1 MNISKSSLS
10 NTKLIEVNEEI
21 RFYQGFC
28 LLFFVKGGIKMQL
41 LRPENKDF
49 GTKWYLY
56 DMGLSL
62 AGKGLL
68 TTIMMLPKKICLP
81 DSMFYRVCGDTK
93 EVVDNIFEELEKLK
107 YVVHIESDD
116 TYIVYEKPNL
126 NS

>member
-1 MNISKSSLS
+1 
-10 NTKLIEVNEEI
+10 
-21 RFYQGFC
+21 
-28 LLFFVKGGIKMQL
+28 MQL

-49 GTKWYLY
+49 GTKWFLY

-68 TTIMMLPKKICLP
+68 ITIMMFPEKICLT
-81 DSMFYRVCGDTK
+81 DSMFYRICGDTK
-93 EVVDNIFEELEKLK
+93 EVVNKIFEELEKLK

-116 TYIVYEKPNL
+116 TYFVYEKPNL

>member
-1 MNISKSSLS
+1 
-10 NTKLIEVNEEI
+10 
-21 RFYQGFC
+21 
-28 LLFFVKGGIKMQL
+28 MQL

-49 GTKWYLY
+49 GTKWFLY

-68 TTIMMLPKKICLP
+68 ITIMMFPEKICLP
-81 DSMFYRVCGDTK
+81 DSMFYRICGDTK
-93 EVVDNIFEELEKLK
+93 EVVNKIFEELEKLK

>member
-1 MNISKSSLS
+1 MH
-10 NTKLIEVNEEI
+10 
-21 RFYQGFC
+21 
-28 LLFFVKGGIKMQL
+28 L

-68 TTIMMLPKKICLP
+68 TTIMMFPEKICLL
-81 DSMFYRVCGDTK
+81 DSMFYRICGDTK
-93 EVVDNIFEELEKLK
+93 EVVNKIFEELEKLK

>member
-1 MNISKSSLS
+1 
-10 NTKLIEVNEEI
+10 
-21 RFYQGFC
+21 
-28 LLFFVKGGIKMQL
+28 MQL

-68 TTIMMLPKKICLP
+68 TTIMILPKKICLT

-93 EVVDNIFEELEKLK
+93 EVVDKIFDELEKLK

>member
-1 MNISKSSLS
+1 
-10 NTKLIEVNEEI
+10 
-21 RFYQGFC
+21 
-28 LLFFVKGGIKMQL
+28 MQL

-68 TTIMMLPKKICLP
+68 TTIMMFPEKICLH
-81 DSMFYRVCGDTK
+81 DSMFYRICGDTK
-93 EVVDNIFEELEKLK
+93 EVVNIIFEELEKLK